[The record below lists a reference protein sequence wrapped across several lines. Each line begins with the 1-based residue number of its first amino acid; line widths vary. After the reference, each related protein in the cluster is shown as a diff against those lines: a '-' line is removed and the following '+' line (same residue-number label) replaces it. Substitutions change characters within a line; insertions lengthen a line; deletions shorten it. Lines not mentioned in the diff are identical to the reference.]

1 MYNGRLALF
10 LQCQRSEKRK
20 IMDKKEKVIRMIM
33 VIVGEILIAALA
45 MVLFVHFALSSNVDE
60 DYVRENIEIRT
71 NTTAICSIK
80 NTDIYDP
87 NTNEKISTEY
97 DWRLINEDDVYYNH
111 NVDYIEN
118 ISYVCE
124 LYQFSYNRNSN
135 TYTETY
141 YVLDENGENRKG
153 EKFDYE
159 KKLKYS
165 VQEITKS
172 VNKDID
178 KNNKFRISLFAVFGV
193 IVLSIWITKIQWS

>member
-124 LYQFSYNRNSN
+124 IYQFSYNRNSN

>member
-1 MYNGRLALF
+1 
-10 LQCQRSEKRK
+10 
-20 IMDKKEKVIRMIM
+20 MDKKEKVIRMIM